1 MYFVRVCLLLSFF
14 FSSRRRHTRCAL
26 VTGVQTCALPIYV
39 WPAPVR
45 RSLDDWNMDVYG
57 TMQGPNEFTF
67 TGNYKDWNR
76 LADMPAI
83 TEPTLILCGQHDE
96 LTPACSMRMHHALPN
111 SRIRVFK
118 NSAHMPFFEE
128 PEPYF
133 EEQIGRAHV

>member
-1 MYFVRVCLLLSFF
+1 LD
-14 FSSRRRHTRCAL
+14 
-26 VTGVQTCALPIYV
+26 V

-45 RSLDDWNMDVYG
+45 RSLDDWNMEVYG

-76 LADMPAI
+76 LADMPGIA
-83 TEPTLILCGQHDE
+83 EPALILCGLHDE

-111 SRIRVFK
+111 SRIRVFR

-128 PEPYF
+128 PEAYF
-133 EEQIGRAHV
+133 GELLAFLDTHRLGRAA